1 MNSVKLIAVVFATL
15 SMLGCTT
22 YSQKNVSE
30 ASAKL
35 QRGKSVAIAM
45 PTNGQYGSTVYSGSG
60 HMTATPVQGA
70 FSRHTNRTTA
80 VANCKDLNCL
90 MTDRSQISD
99 YYVVPEIL
107 HWEDRA
113 TEWSGIPDKIEVKI
127 TVFDGLTGNDIA
139 LTIISGKS
147 KWLTLGGDK
156 PQDLLPEP
164 LNAYVE
170 SLY

>member
-1 MNSVKLIAVVFATL
+1 MKSLKHLVITLATL

-30 ASAKL
+30 TSTKL
-35 QRGKSVAIAM
+35 QRGKSVAIAT
-45 PTNGQYGSTVYSGSG
+45 PTNGQYGQTVYSGSG
-60 HMTATPVQGA
+60 RMTATAVQGA
-70 FSRHTNRTTA
+70 FSRHTNRIT
-80 VANCKDLNCL
+80 VVSNCKDLNCL
-90 MTDRSQISD
+90 MTDRRQISD

-127 TVFDGLTGNDIA
+127 SVFDGLTGNDIA
-139 LTIISGKS
+139 STIISGNS
-147 KWLTLGGDK
+147 KWVTFGGDK

-164 LNAYVE
+164 LNAYVD